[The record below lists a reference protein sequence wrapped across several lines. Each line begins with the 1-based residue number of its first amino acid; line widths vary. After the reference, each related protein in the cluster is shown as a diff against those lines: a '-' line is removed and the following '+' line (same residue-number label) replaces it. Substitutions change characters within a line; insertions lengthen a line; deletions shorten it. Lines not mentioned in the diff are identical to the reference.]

1 MKAKIKKIYES
12 GPPEFWILM
21 LALVGIA
28 TVTTALMIG
37 AGRVES
43 DPYLWWEYILYG
55 SGFVF
60 FIAFVCGLTFLGILG
75 AQIELSFMESIG
87 RAVDKLSKEK
97 EVIKKESEM
106 DNKN

>member
-43 DPYLWWEYILYG
+43 DPYLWINFSWNFGCSDRTFVYG
-55 SGFVF
+55 KYWS
-60 FIAFVCGLTFLGILG
+60 C
-75 AQIELSFMESIG
+75 S
-87 RAVDKLSKEK
+87 
-97 EVIKKESEM
+97 
-106 DNKN
+106 